1 MLIKKKMDLSSL
13 SMPIDTRTLCKM
25 VVKYITLGLVIA
37 IVCLILPKQKLDL
50 EAVIALA
57 LVSAATFAIL
67 DLFAPTLSAPA
78 QLGVGFGVGAGLV
91 GFPG

>member
-1 MLIKKKMDLSSL
+1 
-13 SMPIDTRTLCKM
+13 M

-50 EAVIALA
+50 EAVISLA
-57 LVSAATFAIL
+57 LVAAATFAIL

-78 QLGVGFGVGAGLV
+78 QLGAGLGIGYGMV
-91 GFPG
+91 TA

>member
-1 MLIKKKMDLSSL
+1 MDMPAMSMSL
-13 SMPIDTRTLCKM
+13 DTRTLCKM

-57 LVSAATFAIL
+57 LVAAATFAIL
-67 DLFAPTLSAPA
+67 DLFAPTLSGAA
-78 QLGVGFGVGAGLV
+78 QLGAGIGIGANLV
-91 GFPG
+91 GFPA

>member
-1 MLIKKKMDLSSL
+1 MDMPSMSL
-13 SMPIDTRTLCKM
+13 DTRTLCKM

-67 DLFAPTLSAPA
+67 DLFAPTLSGPA
-78 QLGVGFGVGAGLV
+78 QLGLGVGV
-91 GFPG
+91 GWNLSQI

>member
-1 MLIKKKMDLSSL
+1 MDSLPSSL
-13 SMPIDTRTLCKM
+13 PFSLDTRTLCKM

-37 IVCLILPKQKLDL
+37 IVCLVLPKQKLDL

-57 LVSAATFAIL
+57 LISASTFAIL

-78 QLGVGFGVGAGLV
+78 QLGVGFGIGAGLV
-91 GFPG
+91 NFPA

>member
-1 MLIKKKMDLSSL
+1 MDISL
-13 SMPIDTRTLCKM
+13 DTRTLCKM

-37 IVCLILPKQKLDL
+37 IVSLVLPKQKLDL

-57 LVSAATFAIL
+57 LVAAATFAIL

-78 QLGVGFGVGAGLV
+78 QLGVGFGVGASLV
-91 GFPG
+91 GFPA

>member
-1 MLIKKKMDLSSL
+1 MDSL
-13 SMPIDTRTLCKM
+13 SLDTRTLCKM

-50 EAVIALA
+50 EAVISLA
-57 LVSAATFAIL
+57 LVAAATFAIL

-78 QLGVGFGVGAGLV
+78 QLGAGLGIGYGMV
-91 GFPG
+91 TA

>member
-1 MLIKKKMDLSSL
+1 MDMPNIPISL
-13 SMPIDTRTLCKM
+13 DTRTLCKM

-57 LVSAATFAIL
+57 LVAAATFAIL
-67 DLFAPTLSAPA
+67 DLFAPTLSGPA
-78 QLGVGFGVGAGLV
+78 QLGAGIGIGANLV
-91 GFPG
+91 GFPA